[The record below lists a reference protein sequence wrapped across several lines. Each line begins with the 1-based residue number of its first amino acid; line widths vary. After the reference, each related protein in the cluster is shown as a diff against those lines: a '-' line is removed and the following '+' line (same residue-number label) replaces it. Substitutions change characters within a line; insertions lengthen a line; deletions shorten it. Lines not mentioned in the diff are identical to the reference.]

1 MPDRDRRPVYK
12 FSAWEIDLAR
22 REMRLN
28 GVPAE
33 LGSRAFEI
41 VETLVQSAGE
51 LIGKYDLMNRVWPG
65 AVVEENTLQAQI
77 SAIRKA
83 LGPDRALL
91 KTIAGRGYRLL
102 GDWAL
107 QPEDPAAAGP
117 KSVEPARPYLTNLA
131 APPAELIGRKTAEA
145 QLLELL
151 STYRMVTLT
160 GPGGIGKSVLARAV
174 GRALLAAFRGDA
186 LLVELVSL

>member
-1 MPDRDRRPVYK
+1 MALKCPKGVPMRGQDRQPVYR
-12 FSAWEIDLAR
+12 SGPWEIDLAR

-28 GVPAE
+28 GVPTD

-41 VETLVQSAGE
+41 LETLVQSAGE
-51 LIGKYDLMNRVWPG
+51 LIDKYDLMNRVWPG

-102 GDWAL
+102 GDWII
-107 QPEDPAAAGP
+107 QQETVTAAASMP
-117 KSVEPARPYLTNLA
+117 AMEPPQSRVTNLA
-131 APPAELIGRKTAEA
+131 ARPNALIGRAAAEV
-145 QLLELL
+145 QLSELL
-151 STYRMVTLT
+151 STYRMVTM
-160 GPGGIGKSVLARAV
+160 
-174 GRALLAAFRGDA
+174 
-186 LLVELVSL
+186 